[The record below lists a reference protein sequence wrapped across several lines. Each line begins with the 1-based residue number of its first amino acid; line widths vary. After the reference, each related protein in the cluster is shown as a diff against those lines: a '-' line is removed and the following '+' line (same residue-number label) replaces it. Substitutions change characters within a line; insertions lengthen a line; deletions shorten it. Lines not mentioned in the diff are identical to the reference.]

1 MRLIKRKIKYYKKQ
15 LFLMNLITKDL
26 QLIGNTFEEIKYLPV
41 LKHGPR
47 SLTWMRKRKVITT
60 LLFEKKLT

>member
-1 MRLIKRKIKYYKKQ
+1 
-15 LFLMNLITKDL
+15 MNLHHKRL
-26 QLIGNTFEEIKYLPV
+26 QFIRNTFEEMKYLPV
-41 LKHGPR
+41 SKHGPR